1 MDYWH
6 AILAFVVA
14 GAIAAVL
21 TPLAARFARL
31 IGAVDA
37 PRERGLAA
45 RETPLLGGL
54 AILAAV
60 LICAAIWMPHS
71 IRLPL
76 TPHSGGAT
84 SHVSTLGLMAGA
96 VLIALVGG
104 GRAGVGPPPPG
115 DTLGR

>member
-6 AILAFVVA
+6 AVLAFVVA

-21 TPLAARFARL
+21 TPLAARLARM

-54 AILAAV
+54 AILSAV
-60 LICAAIWMPHS
+60 LICAAVMFVAFSANSDWTMEMS
-71 IRLPL
+71 R
-76 TPHSGGAT
+76 
-84 SHVSTLGLMAGA
+84 
-96 VLIALVGG
+96 
-104 GRAGVGPPPPG
+104 
-115 DTLGR
+115 